1 MSFANM
7 MGRFPN
13 QQNQFGMQARTPE
26 GFGQFSNITGGQV
39 PGYTTGTTQK
49 FTPEQMQ
56 LFQNMFSMVQ
66 PNSFLGGLASGD
78 QGQFGALE
86 YPALS
91 QFNKLA
97 GGLGSRFS
105 GMGARRSSGF
115 QNTLGAAASD
125 LAQQL
130 QSQRLGIQRQA
141 IQDLSSL
148 SSQLLGAQPYEQ
160 FFMPQQKPF
169 WQELLSALGGGAGQA
184 LGGYAP
190 LAAMFGPS
198 FFKNLQSNQSQF
210 QPQP

>member
-7 MGRFPN
+7 LGRFPN
-13 QQNQFGMQARTPE
+13 QQNQLGMQARTPE

-39 PGYTTGTTQK
+39 PGYTTGTTQR

-78 QGQFGALE
+78 QGQFQALE

-105 GMGARRSSGF
+105 GGH
-115 QNTLGAAASD
+115 TV
-125 LAQQL
+125 
-130 QSQRLGIQRQA
+130 
-141 IQDLSSL
+141 SSL
-148 SSQLLGAQPYEQ
+148 MWDTDLLSLMSPIMTRILTVTCSWRFAHRTGCSWGSQLC
-160 FFMPQQKPF
+160 
-169 WQELLSALGGGAGQA
+169 EL
-184 LGGYAP
+184 
-190 LAAMFGPS
+190 
-198 FFKNLQSNQSQF
+198 
-210 QPQP
+210 

>member
-1 MSFANM
+1 MSFGSM
-7 MGRFPN
+7 MGKFPN
-13 QQNQFGMQARTPE
+13 QGLQAKTPA
-26 GFGQFSNITGGQV
+26 GFGQFSNVTGGQI
-39 PGYTTGTTQK
+39 PGYTTGITQK

-56 LFQNMFSMVQ
+56 LFKNMFSMVQ

-78 QGQFGALE
+78 QSQFGALE

-105 GMGARRSSGF
+105 SMGARRSSGF

-141 IQDLSSL
+141 IQDLASL
-148 SSQLLGAQPYEQ
+148 SNQLLAAQPYEQ
-160 FFMPQQKPF
+160 FFMPQQKTF

-184 LGGYAP
+184 LGGYAG
-190 LAAMFGPS
+190 LAGMRGMG
-198 FFKNLQSNQSQF
+198 LM
-210 QPQP
+210 

>member
-1 MSFANM
+1 MSFGNM

-13 QQNQFGMQARTPE
+13 QLQQPGLQAKTPA
-26 GFGQFSNITGGQV
+26 GFGQFSNVTGGQV
-39 PGYTTGTTQK
+39 PGYTTGVTQK

-78 QGQFGALE
+78 QSQFGAME

-130 QSQRLGIQRQA
+130 QSQRMGIQRQA
-141 IQDLSSL
+141 IQDLASL
-148 SSQLLGAQPYEQ
+148 SNQLLSQQPYEQ

-169 WQELLSALGGGAGQA
+169 WQDLLPVLAAATGTA

-190 LAAMFGPS
+190 LAAMLGTSLFSG
-198 FFKNLQSNQSQF
+198 LQNYQQ
-210 QPQP
+210 QNPQG